1 MVADDSDL
9 QEYNEAERLL
19 REGVDVVT
27 SGFPCQDISVAGRKE
42 GIQFDRSTLAATNRS
57 GLFGQALRTVRLVR
71 PRRWI
76 MENVAAIYDG
86 FLGLVLGQVAE
97 SGYDAQWD
105 CLSSGRLGRR
115 HLRERFYAVAY
126 TDCERLQG
134 GQLRMSEDTGK
145 GNIHAALL
153 PTLPLRQAESENDLP
168 QPYVVGKDDGI
179 PNRAHRIKSLGNTI
193 DPEIAELIGGRLNE
207 TVHHNAAGIHSI
219 PQNGRAQEHEKT
231 K

>member
-1 MVADDSDL
+1 LPESIKEMVATDSDI

-19 REGVDVVT
+19 REGVDVIT

-42 GIQFDRSTLAATNRS
+42 GIQFDRGTLEASNRS

-134 GQLRMSEDTGK
+134 GQLRMQEDTGK
-145 GNIHAALL
+145 GNILAALL
-153 PTLPLRQAESENDLP
+153 PTLPLRQAAPEDDLP
-168 QPYVVGKDDGI
+168 KPYIVGKDDGI

-193 DPEIAELIGGRLNE
+193 DPELAELIGKM
-207 TVHHNAAGIHSI
+207 I
-219 PQNGRAQEHEKT
+219 
-231 K
+231 